1 MRGPL
6 SGMTNHSL
14 DRLSGGFFFLLGLLV
29 VVGAVG
35 MPRFL
40 ERGASLYEAPGLTPG
55 LLGIALAFSGLLLI
69 LRKSRAD
76 GASTSAWLGL
86 FGDKATFR
94 RIATALGLTG
104 AYALILFG
112 RVPFLYATCAFVF
125 LFVLLFDW
133 FAGGAG
139 GIGLKKTLIAAA
151 IGLTTGFG
159 AQYLFQTVFLVQ
171 LP

>member
-1 MRGPL
+1 
-6 SGMTNHSL
+6 MTNHSL
-14 DRLSGGFFFLLGLLV
+14 DRLFGGAFFFLGLLV
-29 VVGAVG
+29 VLGAFG

-55 LLGIALAFSGLLLI
+55 LLGVALAVSGLLLA
-69 LRKSRAD
+69 LRPSRAD
-76 GASTSAWLGL
+76 GASTSAWEGL
-86 FGDKATFR
+86 CGDKATFR

-104 AYALILFG
+104 AYALVLFG

-133 FAGGAG
+133 FAGGNARP
-139 GIGLKKTLIAAA
+139 GLKKTLVAAA
-151 IGLTTGFG
+151 MGLATGFG
-159 AQYLFQTVFLVQ
+159 AKFLFQTIFLVQ

>member
-1 MRGPL
+1 
-6 SGMTNHSL
+6 MTNHSL
-14 DRLSGGFFFLLGLLV
+14 DRLFGGFFFLLGLLV
-29 VVGAVG
+29 VLGAYG

-55 LLGIALAFSGLLLI
+55 LLGVALAVSGLLLV
-69 LRKSRAD
+69 LRRSRTD
-76 GASTSAWLGL
+76 GASTSAWEGL
-86 FGDKATFR
+86 VGDPATFR
-94 RIATALGLTG
+94 RVATALALTG
-104 AYALILFG
+104 AYALVLFG

-133 FAGGAG
+133 FAGGSG
-139 GIGLKKTLIAAA
+139 GISPKKTLMAAA
-151 IGLTTGFG
+151 MGAATGFG